1 MSDPRIK
8 QWKQEIERENKMNYI
23 GELKDKILYLE
34 RENAELAGLL
44 GIMFDTFENG
54 DPCYDTPNDPGAVYL
69 GNAVRLEDHTFKRIV
84 DALDRNKVK
93 ETNK

>member
-1 MSDPRIK
+1 
-8 QWKQEIERENKMNYI
+8 
-23 GELKDKILYLE
+23 
-34 RENAELAGLL
+34 
-44 GIMFDTFENG
+44 MFDTFENG